1 MHYTIGCRWLD
12 VNQHSPLLNSFKWW
26 TCARDADLA
35 CSDSDEEDKD
45 EDDDNDDNNR
55 SDDDD
60 DDDDDIDG
68 SGVIRLPITSY

>member
-35 CSDSDEEDKD
+35 WYLAVQEPFAA
-45 EDDDNDDNNR
+45 
-55 SDDDD
+55 
-60 DDDDDIDG
+60 
-68 SGVIRLPITSY
+68 L